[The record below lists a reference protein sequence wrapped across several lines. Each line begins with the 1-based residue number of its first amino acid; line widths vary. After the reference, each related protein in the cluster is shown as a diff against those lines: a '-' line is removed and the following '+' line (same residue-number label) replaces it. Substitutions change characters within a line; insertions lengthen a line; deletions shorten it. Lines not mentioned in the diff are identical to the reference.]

1 MSDMR
6 HQRGMTMWGMI
17 FVLFILG
24 FCLFITF
31 KLFPV
36 YMNDLKVANALKSV
50 GSELKGGAPT
60 RTEII
65 IALVKRMNIDDF
77 TGVNFDK
84 DLTIQAK
91 GTGREVAITYDVV
104 VPLFG
109 NISLLLDFRHS
120 AYVSGG
126 G

>member
-1 MSDMR
+1 MKSFR
-6 HQRGMTMWGMI
+6 YQRGMTMWGMI
-17 FVLFILG
+17 FVLFVLG

-36 YMNDLKVANALKSV
+36 YMNDIKVSNALKSV
-50 GSELKGGAPT
+50 SNELKGGAPT
-60 RTEII
+60 RTDII
-65 IALVKRMNIDDF
+65 VALVKRMNIDDF

-91 GTGREVAITYDVV
+91 GTGREVLIVYDVV
-104 VPLFG
+104 VPLFA
-109 NISLLLDFRHS
+109 NISLLLDFKHS